1 VRKGEWRGD
10 VENGIAGGDPTR
22 DEGVY
27 KPGARITPFR
37 VLVFRITGFRGC
49 GKSRNSFMPTGV
61 AFFENGVSGLS
72 L

>member
-1 VRKGEWRGD
+1 MSGEVMSKMGLLVGIRRGMKGFISLGRGS
-10 VENGIAGGDPTR
+10 PL
-22 DEGVY
+22 
-27 KPGARITPFR
+27 FR

>member
-1 VRKGEWRGD
+1 MSGEVMSKMGLLVGIRRGMKGFISLGRGS
-10 VENGIAGGDPTR
+10 PLS
-22 DEGVY
+22 
-27 KPGARITPFR
+27 